1 MEMSSYWIVL
11 RSYSV
16 GCRSYRR
23 PNSAEKFYFV
33 VFRATKRRLV
43 NRHWFIEPCQTIF
56 NRTSHFVKDKLLQFS
71 QLGRETSLADLRW
84 GIGGEQTRYCNLS
97 TRIRF
102 RQLDMPP
109 CMGLSN
115 VSSRSFNCAHHVQ
128 YLLSTSRIYR
138 GGFADAYLV
147 SFPLNNKNQES
158 RREKVEKQGMN

>member
-1 MEMSSYWIVL
+1 MEMPSYWIVL

-23 PNSAEKFYFV
+23 PNSVEKFILWCFG
-33 VFRATKRRLV
+33 RRKRRLV

-56 NRTSHFVKDKLLQFS
+56 NRTSQFVKDKLLQLS

-115 VSSRSFNCAHHVQ
+115 VSSISFIVRIMYSTYWAHRVYIVEASQ
-128 YLLSTSRIYR
+128 MRIWFLFNWTTR
-138 GGFADAYLV
+138 I
-147 SFPLNNKNQES
+147 K
-158 RREKVEKQGMN
+158 KVEERK